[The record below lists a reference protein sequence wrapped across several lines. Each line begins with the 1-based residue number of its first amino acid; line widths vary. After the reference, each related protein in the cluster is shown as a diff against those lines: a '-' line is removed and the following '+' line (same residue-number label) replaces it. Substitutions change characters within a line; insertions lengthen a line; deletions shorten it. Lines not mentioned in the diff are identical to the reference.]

1 MPASGAM
8 RMTLGI
14 YASIAYGLIAATT
27 FWGIRLAR
35 PWALRVGLVDRPGS
49 RKRHRGEV
57 PLTGGLA
64 MGAGLLVAMVLLGAW
79 LAVPL
84 GVCVGAVMILA
95 MGVADDRL
103 ALPARLRLVGQILAG
118 VCMVWGGVVIADVG
132 GVFGGDR
139 FSLGWFAWPFTV
151 FAVVG
156 LINAFNML
164 DGVDGLCGGV
174 AMVILAALAILAAM
188 AGMSAELLGI
198 LAVMAVL
205 AAFLLLNFPF
215 SVRSQA
221 SVFMGDAGSMLIGYL
236 IAWLAIDLSQ
246 GEKVAFEP
254 VTALLLLA
262 LPVCDT
268 LAIMLRRVIKGVSP
282 LRADRT
288 HMHHLLLRS
297 GFDRRQT
304 VVLIGGLT
312 AVSAAIGLLAEW
324 WQAPAPWLLGVFL
337 VLLAAHC
344 LLMVRAWQ
352 VVRWLRRNR
361 MRTDARTELRR
372 QTASR

>member
-1 MPASGAM
+1 MAP
-8 RMTLGI
+8 GI
-14 YASIAYGLIAATT
+14 DALIVYGFIAATT

-35 PWALRVGLVDRPGS
+35 PWALRLGLVDRPNA

-64 MGAGLLVAMVLLGAW
+64 MGAGLLVAVVFLGAG
-79 LAVPL
+79 LTVPL
-84 GVCVGAVMILA
+84 GVCVGAAMILA
-95 MGVADDRL
+95 MGVADDL
-103 ALPARLRLVGQILAG
+103 FTLPARLRLLGQIAAG
-118 VCMVWGGVVIADVG
+118 VSMVLGGVVIADVG

-174 AMVILAALAILAAM
+174 AMVILAALAMLAGM
-188 AGMSAELLGI
+188 AGMTAELLGI
-198 LAVMAVL
+198 MAIMAVL
-205 AAFLLLNFPF
+205 AAFLVLNFPF
-215 SVRSQA
+215 SRRSQA

-236 IAWLAIDLSQ
+236 LAWLAIDLAQ
-246 GEKVAFEP
+246 GEKVAFQP

-268 LAIMLRRVIKGVSP
+268 LAIMLRRAIKGVSP

-304 VVLIGGLT
+304 VLLVGGFT
-312 AVSAAIGLLAEW
+312 AVWAVIGLLAEW

-337 VLLAAHC
+337 ALLAAHC
-344 LLMVRAWQ
+344 MLMVRAWQ

-361 MRTDARTELRR
+361 TRTDPRTVLRR
-372 QTASR
+372 QTAPR